1 MEKKKNWLDTYLTSA
16 KELVGY
22 ECYASCDYEDK
33 FAIGK
38 FSVIIIKNGEVVA
51 KEKNHI
57 YCASKAVVIVEAI
70 LFMMQKC
77 ENADVITIHSEYFK
91 NYFAFFNE
99 ARKANAQTRKKYLS
113 LYKNFRK
120 DAEVIF
126 DLTTWCKRNKYDDEV
141 EKMLAITKL

>member
-1 MEKKKNWLDTYLTSA
+1 MEKKKNWLDTYLTPA

-22 ECYASCDYEDK
+22 ECYVSCDYE
-33 FAIGK
+33 FATGK
-38 FSVIIIKNGEVVA
+38 FSVIIIKDGEVVA
-51 KEKNHI
+51 KEKNYI

-91 NYFAFFNE
+91 NYFAFFHE
-99 ARKANAQTRKKYLS
+99 ARKANVQTKKNYLS
-113 LYKNFRK
+113 LYKSFRK

-126 DLTTWCKRNKYDDEV
+126 DLTTWCRSNKYDDEV
-141 EKMLAITKL
+141 EKMLSNN

>member
-1 MEKKKNWLDTYLTSA
+1 MEKKKNWLDTYLTPA

-22 ECYASCDYEDK
+22 ECYVSCDYEDK

-77 ENADVITIHSEYFK
+77 EDADVITIHSEYFK

-113 LYKNFRK
+113 LYKSFRK

-126 DLTTWCKRNKYDDEV
+126 ALTTWCKRNKYDDEV
-141 EKMLAITKL
+141 EKMLSDN

>member
-1 MEKKKNWLDTYLTSA
+1 MEKKKNWLDTYLTPA

-22 ECYASCDYEDK
+22 ECYVSCDYEDK
-33 FAIGK
+33 SATGK

-51 KEKNHI
+51 NEKNHI
-57 YCASKAVVIVEAI
+57 YCASKAVVIVESI

-91 NYFAFFNE
+91 NYFAFFHE
-99 ARKANAQTRKKYLS
+99 ARKANVQTKKNYLS
-113 LYKNFRK
+113 LYKSFRN

-126 DLTTWCKRNKYDDEV
+126 DLTTWCRRNKYDDEV
-141 EKMLAITKL
+141 EKMLSNN

>member
-1 MEKKKNWLDTYLTSA
+1 MEKKKNWLDTYLTPA

-22 ECYASCDYEDK
+22 ECYVSCDYEDK

-51 KEKNHI
+51 KEKNRI

-77 ENADVITIHSEYFK
+77 ENADIITIHSEYFK
-91 NYFAFFNE
+91 NYFTFFNE
-99 ARKANAQTRKKYLS
+99 ARKANAQTKKKYLS
-113 LYKNFRK
+113 LYKSFRK

-126 DLTTWCKRNKYDDEV
+126 DLTTWYKRNEYDDEV
-141 EKMLAITKL
+141 EKMLSDN

>member
-1 MEKKKNWLDTYLTSA
+1 MEKNKNWLDTYLTPA

-22 ECYASCDYEDK
+22 ECYVSCDYEDK
-33 FAIGK
+33 FATGK
-38 FSVIIIKNGEVVA
+38 FSVIIIKNGEVVI

-77 ENADVITIHSEYFK
+77 ENADIITIHSEYFK

-99 ARKANAQTRKKYLS
+99 ARKANAQTKKNYLS
-113 LYKNFRK
+113 LYKSFRK
-120 DAEVIF
+120 DAEVIY
-126 DLTTWCKRNKYDDEV
+126 DLTTWYKRNEYDDEV
-141 EKMLAITKL
+141 EKMLSDN

>member
-1 MEKKKNWLDTYLTSA
+1 MEKKKNWLDTYLTPA

-22 ECYASCDYEDK
+22 ECYVSCDYEDK
-33 FAIGK
+33 FATGK
-38 FSVIIIKNGEVVA
+38 FSVIIIRNVVA
-51 KEKNHI
+51 NEKNHI

-77 ENADVITIHSEYFK
+77 KNADIITIHSEYFK

-99 ARKANAQTRKKYLS
+99 ARKANAQTKKKYLS
-113 LYKNFRK
+113 LYKSFRK

-126 DLTTWCKRNKYDDEV
+126 ELTTWYKRNEYDDEV
-141 EKMLAITKL
+141 EKMLSDN

>member
-1 MEKKKNWLDTYLTSA
+1 MEKKKNWLDTYLTPA

-22 ECYASCDYEDK
+22 ECYVSCDYEDK
-33 FAIGK
+33 FATGK
-38 FSVIIIKNGEVVA
+38 FSVIIIRNGEVVA

-57 YCASKAVVIVEAI
+57 YCASKAVVIIEAI

-99 ARKANAQTRKKYLS
+99 ARKANAQTKKNYLS
-113 LYKNFRK
+113 LYKSFRK

-126 DLTTWCKRNKYDDEV
+126 DLTTWYKRNEYDDEV
-141 EKMLAITKL
+141 EKMLSDN

>member
-1 MEKKKNWLDTYLTSA
+1 MEKKKNWLDTYLTPA

-22 ECYASCDYEDK
+22 ECYVSCDYEDK

-57 YCASKAVVIVEAI
+57 YCASKAVVIVETI
-70 LFMMQKC
+70 LFVMQKC
-77 ENADVITIHSEYFK
+77 KDADIITIHSEYFK
-91 NYFAFFNE
+91 NYFWFLDE
-99 ARKANAQTRKKYLS
+99 IKKANKVISKKYLS
-113 LYKNFRK
+113 QYRTLKK

-126 DLTTWCKRNKYDDEV
+126 DLTTWFKRNDYDNEV
-141 EKMLAITKL
+141 EKMLGDN

>member
-1 MEKKKNWLDTYLTSA
+1 MEKKKNWLDTYLTPA

-22 ECYASCDYEDK
+22 ECYVSCDYEDK
-33 FAIGK
+33 FATGK

-51 KEKNHI
+51 KEENHI

-99 ARKANAQTRKKYLS
+99 ARKANAQTKKNYLS
-113 LYKNFRK
+113 LYKSFRK
-120 DAEVIF
+120 DVEVIF
-126 DLTTWCKRNKYDDEV
+126 DLTTWYKRNEYDDEV
-141 EKMLAITKL
+141 EKMLSDN

>member
-1 MEKKKNWLDTYLTSA
+1 MEKKKNWLDTYLTPA

-22 ECYASCDYEDK
+22 ECYVSCDYEDK

-91 NYFAFFNE
+91 NYSAFFNE
-99 ARKANAQTRKKYLS
+99 ARKANAQTKKNYLS
-113 LYKNFRK
+113 LYKSFRK

-126 DLTTWCKRNKYDDEV
+126 DFTTWYKRKEYDDEV
-141 EKMLAITKL
+141 EKMLSDN

>member
-1 MEKKKNWLDTYLTSA
+1 MEKKKNWLDTYLTPA

-22 ECYASCDYEDK
+22 ECYVSCDYEDR

-99 ARKANAQTRKKYLS
+99 ARKANAQTKKNYLS
-113 LYKNFRK
+113 LYKSFRK
-120 DAEVIF
+120 DAEVIY
-126 DLTTWCKRNKYDDEV
+126 DLTTWYKRNEYDDEV
-141 EKMLAITKL
+141 EKMLSDN

>member
-1 MEKKKNWLDTYLTSA
+1 MEKKKNWLDTYLTPA
-16 KELVGY
+16 KKLVGY
-22 ECYASCDYEDK
+22 ECYVSCDYEDK

-57 YCASKAVVIVEAI
+57 YCASKAVVIVEAT

-99 ARKANAQTRKKYLS
+99 ARKAYVQTKKNYMS
-113 LYKNFRK
+113 LYKSFRK

-141 EKMLAITKL
+141 EKMLSDN

>member
-1 MEKKKNWLDTYLTSA
+1 MEKKKNWLDTYLTPA

-22 ECYASCDYEDK
+22 ECYVSCDYEDK
-33 FAIGK
+33 FATGK

-77 ENADVITIHSEYFK
+77 ENADIITIHSEYFK

-99 ARKANAQTRKKYLS
+99 ARKANAQTKKKYLS
-113 LYKNFRK
+113 LYKSFRK
-120 DAEVIF
+120 DAEVIY
-126 DLTTWCKRNKYDDEV
+126 DLTTWYKRNEYDDEV
-141 EKMLAITKL
+141 EKMLSDN

>member
-1 MEKKKNWLDTYLTSA
+1 MEKKKNWLDTYLTPA

-22 ECYASCDYEDK
+22 ECYVSCDYEDK

-38 FSVIIIKNGEVVA
+38 FLVIIIKNGEVVA

-99 ARKANAQTRKKYLS
+99 ARKANAQTKKNYLS
-113 LYKNFRK
+113 LYKSFRK
-120 DAEVIF
+120 DTEVIF
-126 DLTTWCKRNKYDDEV
+126 DLTTWFKRNDYDDEV
-141 EKMLAITKL
+141 EKMLGDN

>member
-1 MEKKKNWLDTYLTSA
+1 MEKKKNWLDTYLTPA

-22 ECYASCDYEDK
+22 ECYVSCDYEDR

-51 KEKNHI
+51 NEKNHI

-70 LFMMQKC
+70 LFMMKKC

-91 NYFAFFNE
+91 NYLGFFNE
-99 ARKANAQTRKKYLS
+99 LRKAYAQTKKNYMS
-113 LYKNFRK
+113 LYKSFRK

-126 DLTTWCKRNKYDDEV
+126 DLTTWYKRNKYDDEV
-141 EKMLAITKL
+141 EKMLSDN

>member
-1 MEKKKNWLDTYLTSA
+1 MEKNKNWLDTYLTPA

-22 ECYASCDYEDK
+22 ECYVSCDYEDK
-33 FAIGK
+33 FATGK
-38 FSVIIIKNGEVVA
+38 FSVIIIKNGEVVI

-77 ENADVITIHSEYFK
+77 ENADIITIHSEYFK

-99 ARKANAQTRKKYLS
+99 ARKANAQTKKKYLS
-113 LYKNFRK
+113 LYKSFRK
-120 DAEVIF
+120 DAEVIY
-126 DLTTWCKRNKYDDEV
+126 DLTTWYKRNEYNDEV
-141 EKMLAITKL
+141 EKMLSDN

>member
-1 MEKKKNWLDTYLTSA
+1 MEKKKNWLDTYLTPA

-33 FAIGK
+33 FATGK

-77 ENADVITIHSEYFK
+77 ENADIITIHSEYFK

-99 ARKANAQTRKKYLS
+99 ARKANVQTKKNYLS
-113 LYKNFRK
+113 LYKSFRK
-120 DAEVIF
+120 DAEVIY
-126 DLTTWCKRNKYDDEV
+126 DLTTWYKRNEYDDEV
-141 EKMLAITKL
+141 EKMLSDN

>member
-1 MEKKKNWLDTYLTSA
+1 MEKKKNWLDTYLTPA

-22 ECYASCDYEDK
+22 ECYASCDYEEK
-33 FAIGK
+33 FAIGN
-38 FSVIIIKNGEVVA
+38 FSVIIIKNGEVIA

-99 ARKANAQTRKKYLS
+99 ARKANAQTKKKYLS
-113 LYKNFRK
+113 LYKSFRK

-126 DLTTWCKRNKYDDEV
+126 DLTTWYKRNKYDDEV
-141 EKMLAITKL
+141 EKMLSDN

>member
-1 MEKKKNWLDTYLTSA
+1 MEKKKNWLDTYLTPA

-22 ECYASCDYEDK
+22 ECYVSCDYEDK
-33 FAIGK
+33 SATGK

-57 YCASKAVVIVEAI
+57 YCASKAVVIAEAT

-91 NYFAFFNE
+91 NYFDFFHE
-99 ARKANAQTRKKYLS
+99 ARKANVQTKKNYLS
-113 LYKNFRK
+113 LYKSFRK

-141 EKMLAITKL
+141 EKMLSNN

>member
-1 MEKKKNWLDTYLTSA
+1 MEKKKNWLDTYLTPA
-16 KELVGY
+16 KKLVGY
-22 ECYASCDYEDK
+22 ECYVSCDYEDK

-57 YCASKAVVIVEAI
+57 YCASKAVVIIEAI
-70 LFMMQKC
+70 LFIMQKC

-99 ARKANAQTRKKYLS
+99 ARKANAQTKKNYMS
-113 LYKNFRK
+113 LYKSFRK

-126 DLTTWCKRNKYDDEV
+126 DLTTWYKRNKYDNEV
-141 EKMLAITKL
+141 EEMLSNN

>member
-1 MEKKKNWLDTYLTSA
+1 MEKKKNWLDTYLTPA

-33 FAIGK
+33 FATGN

-113 LYKNFRK
+113 LYKSFRK

-126 DLTTWCKRNKYDDEV
+126 DLTTWYKRNEYDDEV
-141 EKMLAITKL
+141 EKILSDN

>member
-1 MEKKKNWLDTYLTSA
+1 MEKKKNWLDTYLTPA

-22 ECYASCDYEDK
+22 ECYVSCDYEDK
-33 FAIGK
+33 FATEK

-51 KEKNHI
+51 KEENHI

-99 ARKANAQTRKKYLS
+99 ARKANAQTKKNYLS
-113 LYKNFRK
+113 LYKSFRK
-120 DAEVIF
+120 DVEVIF
-126 DLTTWCKRNKYDDEV
+126 DLTTWYKRNEYDDEV
-141 EKMLAITKL
+141 EKMLSDN

>member
-1 MEKKKNWLDTYLTSA
+1 MEKKKNWLDTYLTPA

-22 ECYASCDYEDK
+22 ECYVSCDYEDK
-33 FAIGK
+33 FATGK

-120 DAEVIF
+120 NAEVIF

-141 EKMLAITKL
+141 EKMLSDN

>member
-1 MEKKKNWLDTYLTSA
+1 MEKKKNWLDTYLTPA
-16 KELVGY
+16 KEIVGY
-22 ECYASCDYEDK
+22 ECYVSCDYEEK
-33 FAIGK
+33 FAIGN

-99 ARKANAQTRKKYLS
+99 ARKANAQTKKKYLS
-113 LYKNFRK
+113 LYKSLRK
-120 DAEVIF
+120 NAEVIF
-126 DLTTWCKRNKYDDEV
+126 DLTTWCKRNEYDDEV
-141 EKMLAITKL
+141 EKTLSGN

>member
-1 MEKKKNWLDTYLTSA
+1 MEKKKNWLDTYLTPA

-22 ECYASCDYEDK
+22 ECYVSCDYEEK
-33 FAIGK
+33 FAIGN
-38 FSVIIIKNGEVVA
+38 FSIIIIKNGEVVV

-57 YCASKAVVIVEAI
+57 YCASKAVVMVEAT

-77 ENADVITIHSEYFK
+77 EDADIITIHSEYFK

-99 ARKANAQTRKKYLS
+99 ARKATNAQTKKNYMS
-113 LYKNFRK
+113 LYKSFRK

-126 DLTTWCKRNKYDDEV
+126 DLTTWYKRNEYDDEV
-141 EKMLAITKL
+141 EKMLSDN